1 MAGQGRKALLEA
13 MLGTDADVLIAV
25 CGDSDAS
32 SSSSRKRR
40 TEGSRK
46 AVSKKKVSHP
56 YFSSLV
62 AC

>member
-1 MAGQGRKALLEA
+1 MSGQGRKALSEA

-32 SSSSRKRR
+32 SSSRRRR

-46 AVSKKKVSHP
+46 AVWEKNSTP
-56 YFSSLV
+56 LLQ
-62 AC
+62 